1 MVKGSTEAPA
11 REMGASHPAPRFSP
25 MTEGQHVMQLPIEA
39 VLPTLHAAFAGSHTV
54 VLSAPPGAGK
64 TTRVP
69 LALLEEGW
77 LAEKK
82 ILMLE
87 PRRLAARR
95 SAEYMASVLRERI
108 GETVGFRIRGE
119 SRVTPRTRIEVIT
132 EGILSRI
139 LQEDPALSGTG
150 LVIFDEFHERSV
162 HADLGLA
169 LTLDAQTHLRP
180 DLRILVMSATL
191 DDLSLSRILTNP
203 SLVKAEGRSHS
214 VETRYLPY
222 RSERPVEAR
231 VAESIRRA
239 VREEEGDILVFLPGQ
254 REIRRTELEILE
266 RPLFGDP
273 VIRPLFGD
281 AGYERQREALEPDPA
296 GRRKVILSTSIA
308 ETSLTID
315 GVRIV
320 IDAGLTRSTTF
331 DPRRGMSGL
340 VTTPV
345 SRASADQRR
354 GRAGRQGP
362 GVCYRLWTKEEHESL
377 PAFSTPEILAADL
390 APLALDLALWGT
402 PRGEGLRFLDPPPP
416 AHLSQARTLLR
427 QLGALE
433 KNEQLT
439 DHGRA
444 IAQLPAHPRLAH
456 MMIRGKELG
465 CGGIACDVAAL
476 LEDRDLLA
484 GGRSPNV
491 DLHARWTAL
500 HQGRGADP
508 TIRGRVSSQSKRFR
522 DQLDVEPGTAAQAE
536 RYLGILLAF
545 AYPERVAR
553 QREKHSVRY
562 QMASGT
568 GAVLPAGSL
577 LAREAFLAVG
587 EVDGAGTEVRIFL
600 AAPVRQDELVD
611 AFSEAIAVEDEV
623 AWDRRSQSV
632 IARQVRRLGALI
644 LKEQP
649 IGSRNNA
656 IVECM
661 LEGITEMGL
670 ASLPW
675 NAQSESLR
683 QRSEWLRKSGCAPP
697 DWPDLS
703 DQALMSAL
711 PRWMG
716 PFLDGVTR
724 REQLEHVDLTEAL
737 NFFFTRDQFRE
748 LDRLAPSHLRVP
760 GGSMIR
766 IDYSADPKPILAV
779 RLQEMFGETDTPHIA
794 GGKVPLVVHL
804 LSPARRPLAV
814 TQDLGSFWANV
825 YPGLRKQMQ
834 ARYPRHHWPEDPL
847 EAAPTN
853 KAKRRRNR

>member
-1 MVKGSTEAPA
+1 MSAD
-11 REMGASHPAPRFSP
+11 HPAPHFPP
-25 MTEGQHVMQLPIEA
+25 MTEGQRVMQLPIEA
-39 VLPTLHAAFAGSHTV
+39 VLPKLHAAFAASRNV
-54 VLSAPPGAGK
+54 ILSAPPGAGK

-69 LALLEEGW
+69 LALLEEQW

-95 SAEYMASVLRERI
+95 SADYMASVLRERI
-108 GETVGFRIRGE
+108 GETVGYRIRGE
-119 SRVTPRTRIEVIT
+119 SRVVPRTRIEVIT
-132 EGILSRI
+132 EGILSRF
-139 LQEDPALSGTG
+139 LQEDPALSETG
-150 LVIFDEFHERSV
+150 LVIFDEFHERSI

-180 DLRILVMSATL
+180 DLGILVMSATL
-191 DDLSLSRILTNP
+191 DGLSLSRILTNA
-203 SLVKAEGRSHS
+203 SLVEGEGRSHP
-214 VETRYLPY
+214 VETRYLPF
-222 RSERPVEAR
+222 RSDRPIEVR
-231 VAESIRRA
+231 VAEGVQRA
-239 VREEEGDILVFLPGQ
+239 LREEEGDILVFLPGQ
-254 REIRRTELEILE
+254 REIRRTESKILE
-266 RPLFGDP
+266 RPLFDDP
-273 VIRPLFGD
+273 VIHLLYGD
-281 AGYERQREALEPDPA
+281 AGYEYQREALEPDPA
-296 GRRKVILSTSIA
+296 GRRKIILSTSIA

-320 IDAGLTRSTTF
+320 IDAGMARSATF

-340 VTTPV
+340 ITTPV

-354 GRAGRQGP
+354 GRAGRQSP
-362 GVCYRLWTKEEHESL
+362 GICYRLWTAEEHENL
-377 PAFSTPEILAADL
+377 PAFPTPEILAADL
-390 APLALDLALWGT
+390 APLALDMALWGT

-416 AHLSQARTLLR
+416 PHLSRARELLQ
-427 QLGALE
+427 QLGALNKE
-433 KNEQLT
+433 EHLT

-444 IAQLPAHPRLAH
+444 MAQLPAHPRLAH
-456 MMIRGKELG
+456 MMIRGREMG

-476 LEDRDLLA
+476 LEERDLLA
-484 GGRSPNV
+484 GGRGSDI
-491 DLHARWTAL
+491 DLHARWAAL
-500 HQGRGADP
+500 HEGHGADP
-508 TIRGRVSSQSKRFR
+508 AIRGRVSSQARRFR
-522 DQLDVEPGTAAQAE
+522 DLLGVEPGRTAQAE
-536 RYLGILLAF
+536 RYLGLLLAH

-568 GAVLPAGSL
+568 GAALPAGSL
-577 LAREAFLAVG
+577 LVREQFLAVG
-587 EVDGAGTEVRIFL
+587 EVDGTGTEVRIFL
-600 AAPVRQDELVD
+600 AAPLRQDDLVD
-611 AFSEAIAVEDEV
+611 AFSDAVAMQNEV
-623 AWDRRSQSV
+623 VWDQRSQAV
-632 IARQVRRLGALI
+632 ISRQVRRLGALI

-649 IGSRNNA
+649 IGPRGDE
-656 IVECM
+656 IVACM
-661 LEGITEMGL
+661 LEGIREMGL

-675 NAQSESLR
+675 NDVSESLR

-697 DWPDLS
+697 DWPDVS
-703 DQALMSAL
+703 DQVLLSSL
-711 PRWMG
+711 HQWMG

-724 REQLEHVDLTEAL
+724 REQLARVDLTQAL
-737 NFFFTRDQFRE
+737 HLLFTRNQIRD

-766 IDYSADPKPILAV
+766 IDYSADRQPILAV

-814 TQDLGSFWANV
+814 TQDLHSFWANS

-834 ARYPRHHWPEDPL
+834 ARYPRHYWPEDPL

-853 KAKRRRNR
+853 RARRRRAR